1 MSKSLANKLLS
12 AESPEAFLRS
22 RRGRTGWELFAAL
35 KDEVDRLVSSDIQAA
50 RNLVECIE
58 RVAAL
63 TKEPISASFAQAS
76 HASLLHV
83 LGNHAEA
90 NRLYE
95 NSARAMQSRGYRTQA
110 AMLQKQQVYVLA
122 HMGSYAE
129 ALRVAR
135 SARRVFA
142 NGDQTQLAQLETN
155 VGNVYYL
162 LDRYPIALRHY
173 DRAREILSAENGR
186 DMLAFVDFSRAN
198 IFTETDRPD
207 EALTLLEG
215 AAIAWERAGR
225 KLLTAQARF
234 HIAYLQFLRG
244 NYNSALAGYYQARD
258 RLTELGSTQLVAW
271 CNLEIAEILLSL
283 NSFDEAAENAANAR
297 SQFGELGMPYES
309 ARSAVVHALAGMGM
323 GELADAH
330 RALAAA
336 REVFARDRN
345 VTFTAFVD
353 SYLADLALRRGDW
366 AEAARCAELSLRVF
380 SRQRL
385 ATRAAHSRLL
395 AARAAYLAGDQTRA
409 LRMAKSALAAVEGHL
424 APSVVYQCHHLIGRV
439 HRGRGRKRAGL
450 DCFRKAV
457 ETVEEMRGGIAADEF
472 KATFVRDKIEVYED
486 AIAAC
491 LDEGGEARVEE
502 AFRLV
507 ESSKSRALAD
517 LLARY
522 LRGVSARKPRAGKK
536 DVEGGTRARLL
547 KLIEDLNWYSSQA
560 GIEEDKGG
568 QRRAGVA
575 ERYRLKVLRCER
587 QIGQLFRRLE
597 AAGSAFAEIQRMQ
610 GAAARDLCQV
620 LEPGETAI
628 EYFTTGNEISAFIA
642 SPDRIRVERGI
653 ASKSDVE
660 RSLAGLRFQL
670 EKFNYGPGF
679 ADEHFEQLNR
689 ATNQYLIQLYEMS
702 FAPLERHIEGNKLIV
717 MPHGPLHYV
726 PFQALLDRR
735 GYLIDRFEISY
746 APSATVLKLCRLRA
760 QGIGKKRSRRTN
772 GATTNGSPHLRLL
785 NSNGRYHDANMV
797 ALGAGDRDTPSINV
811 EVNALRR
818 IFPNAV
824 TLIGEE
830 ASRSN
835 FLKFAPGARFLH
847 LASHGHFRRDNP
859 MFSFLQLADSALNF
873 YSLLDLKLEAEM
885 VTLSACHTG
894 VNMVFPG
901 DELHGLMRG
910 FLYAGTPSLVASL
923 WAANDASAADFM
935 YTMYSRIREGD
946 TKRAALRA
954 AQLAV
959 KDAYGHPYYWAPF
972 VLMGSPN

>member
-1 MSKSLANKLLS
+1 MS

-22 RRGRTGWELFAAL
+22 RRGRTGWKMFAAL
-35 KDEVDRLVSSDIQAA
+35 KTEVDRLVHSDLKAA
-50 RNLVECIE
+50 RNLVECID

-63 TKEPISASFAQAS
+63 TEEPTSVSFAQAS

-83 LGNHAEA
+83 LGNHSEA

-95 NSARAMQSRGYRTQA
+95 SSARAMQSEGHRTQA
-110 AMLQKQQVYVLA
+110 AILQKQQVYVLA
-122 HMGSYAE
+122 HMGRYAE

-135 SARRVFA
+135 SARRVFT

-162 LDRYPIALRHY
+162 LDRYPKALRHY
-173 DRAREILSAENGR
+173 DRAREILSTEGGR
-186 DMLAFVDFSRAN
+186 EMLAFVDFSRAN

-215 AAIAWERAGR
+215 AAIAWDRAGR
-225 KLLTAQARF
+225 KLLNAQARF

-244 NYNSALAGYYQARD
+244 NYNTALAGYYQARD
-258 RLTELGSTQLVAW
+258 RLNELGSTQLVAW

-283 NSFDEAAENAANAR
+283 NSFDEAAENAASAR
-297 SQFGELGMPYES
+297 SQFRELGMPYES

-323 GELADAH
+323 GELVDAQ

-336 REVFARDRN
+336 RDLFARDRN
-345 VTFTAFVD
+345 TTFTAFVD
-353 SYLADLALRRGDW
+353 SYLADLALRRGEW

-380 SRQRL
+380 SRQKL
-385 ATRAAHSRLL
+385 ATRSAYSRLL
-395 AARAAYLAGDQTRA
+395 AARAAYQAGNQTRA
-409 LRMAKSALAAVEGHL
+409 LRLAKSALAAVKSHF
-424 APSVVYQCHHLIGRV
+424 AASVVYQCHHLIARV
-439 HRGRGRKRAGL
+439 HRGRGKKHAAL
-450 DCFRKAV
+450 DSFRKAV

-472 KATFVRDKIEVYED
+472 KASFVRDKMEVYED

-491 LDEGGEARVEE
+491 LDEGGEGRVEE

-522 LRGVSARKPRAGKK
+522 LRSAPARKTRAGAK
-536 DVEGGTRARLL
+536 DLEEQTRARLL

-575 ERYRLKVLRCER
+575 DRYRMKVARCER

-597 AAGSAFAEIQRMQ
+597 ATGSAFAEIQRMQ
-610 GAAARDLCQV
+610 GAAARDLCKV

-628 EYFTTGNEISAFIA
+628 EYFTTGDEISAFVA
-642 SPDRIRVERGI
+642 TPDRIRVERGI

-660 RSLAGLRFQL
+660 RLLGALRFQL

-689 ATNQYLIQLYEMS
+689 ATNQYLIQLNQMS
-702 FAPLERHIEGNKLIV
+702 FAPLEEYIEGDKLIV
-717 MPHGPLHYV
+717 MPHGALHYV

-760 QGIGKKRSRRTN
+760 REMRKTRSGARTN
-772 GATTNGSPHLRLL
+772 GASHLRLL
-785 NSNGRYHDANMV
+785 SSNGRSDDIRMV
-797 ALGAGDRDTPSINV
+797 ALGAGDSETPSISV

-824 TLIGEE
+824 TLMGEE
-830 ASRSN
+830 ATRGN

-873 YSLLDLKLEAEM
+873 YSLLDLKLDAEM

-923 WAANDASAADFM
+923 WAANDASTADFM
-935 YTMYSRIREGD
+935 STMYSRIREGD